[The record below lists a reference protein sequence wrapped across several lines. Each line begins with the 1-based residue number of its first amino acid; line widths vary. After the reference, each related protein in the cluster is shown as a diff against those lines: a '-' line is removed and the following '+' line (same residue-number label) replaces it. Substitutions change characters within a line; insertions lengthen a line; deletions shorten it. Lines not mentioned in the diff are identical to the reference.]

1 VFTLFIIKEIIECPI
16 KQISGNNNKTFGG
29 LLP

>member
-1 VFTLFIIKEIIECPI
+1 MLFIIKEIIVCPI
-16 KQISGNNNKTFGG
+16 KQINGYNNKTFGG